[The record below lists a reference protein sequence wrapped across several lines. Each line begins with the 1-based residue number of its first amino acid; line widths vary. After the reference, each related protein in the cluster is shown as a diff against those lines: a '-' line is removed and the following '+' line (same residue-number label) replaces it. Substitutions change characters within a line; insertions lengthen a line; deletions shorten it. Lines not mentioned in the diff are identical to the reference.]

1 MIYKLI
7 LNMILYLYIIFFF
20 IFYKSFEEEECN
32 WDSKYYCK
40 NNDNFDL
47 FETWDNRGFQT
58 PPRNDIYNRYKPTY
72 QDMHYLVGYAQLKYS
87 SDRTNCTINFITRVN
102 PVLGIEGKDY
112 YILYS
117 FGEYEQVNST
127 IFLTKENGTYPNGM
141 PISAKIM
148 DMKRSIELVKLELE
162 EEYFIWDNP
171 IINISS
177 KYENGQKGS
186 IVEFFGWPYEDIT
199 LECEFLSNA
208 GYMGLKVYSPNE
220 HLFNYKDSEDNVLN
234 PWWFINQPVS
244 YKLNSRMGTRKQL
257 KKMINTCRAYNLRI
271 YADVIINHMTGHG
284 NDMYEDHK
292 VKNGNDCIHF
302 GEKGSTGGSPFWTV
316 GFRYEN
322 NPYTGL
328 EPGLEY
334 PAVPYFP
341 SDFHCKWDITLWDDS
356 GELDG
361 GWISGLADLNT
372 KKENVQQRIVDF
384 FVELLSIGFSGFSIP
399 NSKHIL
405 PRFHASIFR
414 KLKDSLGGNFPDDF
428 IAILQLNYGGEKHI
442 LMCEDNKRSSFG
454 SFFTEQLVENNL
466 TVAEIEKIKIWNSGF
481 PQESPECNGEWKI
494 DPERHAISIENP
506 DDINLYS
513 YYNIYIRDK
522 DIDVHRQRTVNMFIN
537 TENNWKI
544 KSVFSMFTLIN
555 KSNGFP
561 DGKSD
566 CSKCQTERCSR
577 YCTKSFPYQKAYDP
591 LSIGYDPGN
600 SSTWREGTYT
610 RVHRDLAIIN
620 SMREWMELEPMTEE
634 EVYYGERKRANCSQ
648 ECLICNDE
656 SKIENMCLICN
667 KSRGFYP
674 LIYPGYEQK
683 YFKCLNSSLKFERIY
698 FNETEEAFMPCY
710 ESCRVC
716 DREGNPENHNCL
728 KCDVD
733 LIERPGMNS
742 NLINCVVNC
751 NYKYNITPY
760 GQYKCIA
767 AVQCNNGTKL
777 IREKN
782 ICIDECKNDD
792 TYRYTYKEICLVNC
806 PNNTLEND
814 FICLDEIIKIV
825 ETTDVIYN
833 QSNILNATQIINKEL
848 YLQST
853 NIEFDSDYNLESN
866 LDLDIDLKSD
876 SKSNSHYIDVC
887 SLNKREIQYVSFQGE
902 NENINAIVKSYQ
914 EEFYYTNKQILQLKN
929 MKYNILIYKDN
940 NCIDELSVPIPKIDF
955 GECYNKSKEDANTTN
970 NLIVAYVER
979 ADIYNSNSTYS
990 LYNPDS
996 AQKID
1001 SESICEQDLIIL
1013 EKNITNIYSDKLRE
1027 NYYIIK
1033 KLIEQGINIFNVSD
1047 PFFQDICYHFDSP
1060 IKKDITLKDR
1070 ILSFYPN
1077 ITLCDPSCEFRGL
1090 NLTLMT
1096 CVCLCRFNDIVN
1108 NDLIK
1113 DNILI
1118 EENINEFVEIISNSN
1133 LEVFKCF
1140 KYTFKYIKYSI
1151 GCFIILV
1158 SMVICIIFTIIFY
1171 LKSNNEIKKYILDL
1185 TENYINYISG
1195 KSTVVVEI
1203 NKEEAATVNKN
1214 ILNAIINKEK
1224 PNNHRRSIK
1233 NRPVIVNKEEKLGEK
1248 FSQSKNNMFS
1258 MNKIEIFSKDLMID
1272 KKEIINN
1279 IHGLNKLNT
1288 KRFNK
1293 PKKNKES
1300 KEFFM
1305 EYLTTSIDDLDF
1317 EETIIK
1323 DHRSFFEY
1331 LCDSI
1336 IDKQIIVNTFY
1347 ASEPLRPISLKIILF
1362 VINIVLYFVV
1372 NGFFY
1377 SEDYISQIYH
1387 SENENF
1393 FTFMPR
1399 SLNRLVYTT
1408 IVSLLISFLMDCF
1421 FIEEKKIKGIFKR
1434 EKENIINIK
1443 CEIRLLIKRIQKNYF
1458 SFIVFTFVLLIF
1470 FWMYLLCFNYVYP
1483 YTQFDWIKSS
1493 VVIII
1498 FVQVLS
1504 LLASVCES
1512 LLRYI
1517 SFFFKSEKIFRV
1529 SKLLE

>member
-1 MIYKLI
+1 M
-7 LNMILYLYIIFFF
+7 
-20 IFYKSFEEEECN
+20 
-32 WDSKYYCK
+32 
-40 NNDNFDL
+40 
-47 FETWDNRGFQT
+47 
-58 PPRNDIYNRYKPTY
+58 
-72 QDMHYLVGYAQLKYS
+72 
-87 SDRTNCTINFITRVN
+87 
-102 PVLGIEGKDY
+102 
-112 YILYS
+112 
-117 FGEYEQVNST
+117 
-127 IFLTKENGTYPNGM
+127 
-141 PISAKIM
+141 
-148 DMKRSIELVKLELE
+148 
-162 EEYFIWDNP
+162 
-171 IINISS
+171 
-177 KYENGQKGS
+177 
-186 IVEFFGWPYEDIT
+186 
-199 LECEFLSNA
+199 
-208 GYMGLKVYSPNE
+208 
-220 HLFNYKDSEDNVLN
+220 
-234 PWWFINQPVS
+234 
-244 YKLNSRMGTRKQL
+244 
-257 KKMINTCRAYNLRI
+257 
-271 YADVIINHMTGHG
+271 
-284 NDMYEDHK
+284 
-292 VKNGNDCIHF
+292 
-302 GEKGSTGGSPFWTV
+302 
-316 GFRYEN
+316 
-322 NPYTGL
+322 
-328 EPGLEY
+328 
-334 PAVPYFP
+334 
-341 SDFHCKWDITLWDDS
+341 
-356 GELDG
+356 
-361 GWISGLADLNT
+361 
-372 KKENVQQRIVDF
+372 
-384 FVELLSIGFSGFSIP
+384 
-399 NSKHIL
+399 
-405 PRFHASIFR
+405 
-414 KLKDSLGGNFPDDF
+414 
-428 IAILQLNYGGEKHI
+428 
-442 LMCEDNKRSSFG
+442 
-454 SFFTEQLVENNL
+454 
-466 TVAEIEKIKIWNSGF
+466 
-481 PQESPECNGEWKI
+481 
-494 DPERHAISIENP
+494 
-506 DDINLYS
+506 
-513 YYNIYIRDK
+513 
-522 DIDVHRQRTVNMFIN
+522 
-537 TENNWKI
+537 
-544 KSVFSMFTLIN
+544 
-555 KSNGFP
+555 
-561 DGKSD
+561 
-566 CSKCQTERCSR
+566 
-577 YCTKSFPYQKAYDP
+577 
-591 LSIGYDPGN
+591 
-600 SSTWREGTYT
+600 
-610 RVHRDLAIIN
+610 
-620 SMREWMELEPMTEE
+620 
-634 EVYYGERKRANCSQ
+634 
-648 ECLICNDE
+648 
-656 SKIENMCLICN
+656 
-667 KSRGFYP
+667 
-674 LIYPGYEQK
+674 
-683 YFKCLNSSLKFERIY
+683 
-698 FNETEEAFMPCY
+698 
-710 ESCRVC
+710 
-716 DREGNPENHNCL
+716 
-728 KCDVD
+728 
-733 LIERPGMNS
+733 
-742 NLINCVVNC
+742 
-751 NYKYNITPY
+751 
-760 GQYKCIA
+760 
-767 AVQCNNGTKL
+767 
-777 IREKN
+777 
-782 ICIDECKNDD
+782 
-792 TYRYTYKEICLVNC
+792 
-806 PNNTLEND
+806 
-814 FICLDEIIKIV
+814 
-825 ETTDVIYN
+825 
-833 QSNILNATQIINKEL
+833 
-848 YLQST
+848 
-853 NIEFDSDYNLESN
+853 
-866 LDLDIDLKSD
+866 
-876 SKSNSHYIDVC
+876 
-887 SLNKREIQYVSFQGE
+887 
-902 NENINAIVKSYQ
+902 
-914 EEFYYTNKQILQLKN
+914 
-929 MKYNILIYKDN
+929 
-940 NCIDELSVPIPKIDF
+940 
-955 GECYNKSKEDANTTN
+955 
-970 NLIVAYVER
+970 
-979 ADIYNSNSTYS
+979 
-990 LYNPDS
+990 
-996 AQKID
+996 
-1001 SESICEQDLIIL
+1001 
-1013 EKNITNIYSDKLRE
+1013 
-1027 NYYIIK
+1027 
-1033 KLIEQGINIFNVSD
+1033 
-1047 PFFQDICYHFDSP
+1047 
-1060 IKKDITLKDR
+1060 
-1070 ILSFYPN
+1070 
-1077 ITLCDPSCEFRGL
+1077 CDPSCEFRGL

-1248 FSQSKNNMFS
+1248 FPQSKNNMFS